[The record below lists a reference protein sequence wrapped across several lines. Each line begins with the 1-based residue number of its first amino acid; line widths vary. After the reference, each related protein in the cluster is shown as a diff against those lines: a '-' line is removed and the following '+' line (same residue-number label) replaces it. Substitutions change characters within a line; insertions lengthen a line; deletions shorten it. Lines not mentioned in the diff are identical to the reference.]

1 MPLHVGSGCLPA
13 TITNLRINCIAQSAT
28 PPEMSLWEK
37 IKEFFCSTHQTE
49 AQECIWTICHPSV
62 GTTREDVVSRF
73 EQLRMLV
80 YAGYEESI
88 HSGRHGESH
97 FCILDADNQ
106 EILSVTLDDAGNYT
120 VNCQG
125 HNETY
130 RFTMDIEQ
138 GEECTEHAEGASG
151 TLQVSPLPDPA
162 APQTPAA
169 YDAVWSEWKRA
180 APAEELRG
188 RAATV
193 QRICT
198 CLNNGSRELNV
209 GESGLTA
216 LPDCLPAHITTLV
229 IPHNNYLTSLPTL
242 PSGLEVLTVE
252 DNQLTSLPPLP
263 SGLEVLTVE
272 DNQLTSLPPLPS
284 GLEVLTVEDN
294 QLTSLP
300 PLPSGLEVLTVEDN
314 QLTSLPPLP
323 SGLEVLTVED
333 NQLTSL
339 PPLPSGLEVLTV
351 EDNQLTS
358 LPPLPSGLEVLTVED
373 NQLTSLPP
381 LPSGLEVLTVE
392 DNQLTSLPPLP
403 AGLVVLTVSGNQ
415 LTSLPPLPAGL
426 QTLSVAGNQLTSLP
440 PLPAGLQ
447 MLLVA
452 RNQLTSLPPLPA
464 GLQMLL
470 VARNQLTSLPPLP
483 PAGLQT
489 LSVAGNQLTSLP
501 PLPAGLQ
508 MLSVA
513 GNQLTRLPPLPAGL
527 RRLLVA
533 GNQLTSLP
541 PLPAGLQML
550 LVARNQLTS
559 LPPLPA
565 GLQMLS
571 VSDNQ
576 LTSLPLLPAG
586 LELLTLERNPQLVRL
601 PPLPEGLQTLS
612 VDANPQLTRLP
623 ALPSGLQ
630 RLYARNNQLTRL
642 PESITGLSSEASVN
656 LEGNPLSERT
666 LQALREITSAPGYSG
681 PRILFDMA
689 GASAPREARALHL
702 AAAGWLVPAR
712 EGEPAPADRWHMF
725 GQEDNAA
732 AFSLFL
738 DRLSE
743 TENFMKDAGFKAQ
756 ISSWLVQLAEDE
768 ALRAKTFAM
777 ATEATASC
785 QDRVTLALHQM
796 KNVQLVHDAEKGQY
810 DNNLAALVATGREM
824 FRLEKLE
831 QIAREK
837 AGTLALADDVEVYL
851 AYQNK
856 LKKALGLT
864 SVTAE
869 MRFFGVSGVTV
880 SDLQAAELQVK
891 AAEKSELRE
900 WILQWGP
907 LHSVLERKA
916 PERVNALREKQISD
930 YEETYRMLSDTE
942 LRPFGLV
949 GNTDA
954 ERTIGARAM
963 ESAKKTFLD
972 GLRPLVE
979 EMLGSYLA
987 P

>member
-151 TLQVSPLPDPA
+151 TLQVSPLPAPA
-162 APQTPAA
+162 APQTPAE
-169 YDAVWSEWKRA
+169 YDAVWSEWKGA

-216 LPDCLPAHITTLV
+216 LPDRLPAHITTLV

-252 DNQLTSLPPLP
+252 DNQLTSLP
-263 SGLEVLTVE
+263 S
-272 DNQLTSLPPLPS
+272 
-284 GLEVLTVEDN
+284 
-294 QLTSLP
+294 
-300 PLPSGLEVLTVEDN
+300 
-314 QLTSLPPLP
+314 
-323 SGLEVLTVED
+323 
-333 NQLTSL
+333 
-339 PPLPSGLEVLTV
+339 
-351 EDNQLTS
+351 
-358 LPPLPSGLEVLTVED
+358 
-373 NQLTSLPP
+373 

-464 GLQMLL
+464 GLQML
-470 VARNQLTSLPPLP
+470 
-483 PAGLQT
+483 
-489 LSVAGNQLTSLP
+489 
-501 PLPAGLQ
+501 
-508 MLSVA
+508 SVA

-541 PLPAGLQML
+541 PLPAGLQ
-550 LVARNQLTS
+550 V
-559 LPPLPA
+559 
-565 GLQMLS
+565 LS

-963 ESAKKTFLD
+963 ESAKKIFLD

-987 P
+987 S

>member
-1 MPLHVGSGCLPA
+1 
-13 TITNLRINCIAQSAT
+13 
-28 PPEMSLWEK
+28 
-37 IKEFFCSTHQTE
+37 
-49 AQECIWTICHPSV
+49 
-62 GTTREDVVSRF
+62 
-73 EQLRMLV
+73 
-80 YAGYEESI
+80 
-88 HSGRHGESH
+88 
-97 FCILDADNQ
+97 
-106 EILSVTLDDAGNYT
+106 
-120 VNCQG
+120 
-125 HNETY
+125 
-130 RFTMDIEQ
+130 
-138 GEECTEHAEGASG
+138 
-151 TLQVSPLPDPA
+151 
-162 APQTPAA
+162 
-169 YDAVWSEWKRA
+169 SEWKRA

-216 LPDCLPAHITTLV
+216 LPDCLPTHITTLV
-229 IPHNNYLTSLPTL
+229 IPHNNYLTSLPT
-242 PSGLEVLTVE
+242 
-252 DNQLTSLPPLP
+252 
-263 SGLEVLTVE
+263 
-272 DNQLTSLPPLPS
+272 
-284 GLEVLTVEDN
+284 
-294 QLTSLP
+294 
-300 PLPSGLEVLTVEDN
+300 
-314 QLTSLPPLP
+314 
-323 SGLEVLTVED
+323 
-333 NQLTSL
+333 
-339 PPLPSGLEVLTV
+339 
-351 EDNQLTS
+351 
-358 LPPLPSGLEVLTVED
+358 LPSGLEVLTVED

-415 LTSLPPLPAGL
+415 LTSLPPLPA
-426 QTLSVAGNQLTSLP
+426 
-440 PLPAGLQ
+440 
-447 MLLVA
+447 
-452 RNQLTSLPPLPA
+452 
-464 GLQMLL
+464 
-470 VARNQLTSLPPLP
+470 
-483 PAGLQT
+483 
-489 LSVAGNQLTSLP
+489 
-501 PLPAGLQ
+501 
-508 MLSVA
+508 
-513 GNQLTRLPPLPAGL
+513 
-527 RRLLVA
+527 
-533 GNQLTSLP
+533 
-541 PLPAGLQML
+541 
-550 LVARNQLTS
+550 
-559 LPPLPA
+559 
-565 GLQMLS
+565 
-571 VSDNQ
+571 
-576 LTSLPLLPAG
+576 
-586 LELLTLERNPQLVRL
+586 
-601 PPLPEGLQTLS
+601 GLQTLS

-681 PRILFDMA
+681 PIIRFDMA
-689 GASAPREARALHL
+689 GASAPRETRALHL
-702 AAAGWLVPAR
+702 AAADWLVPAR

-725 GQEDNAA
+725 GQEDNAD

-942 LRPFGLV
+942 LRPSGLV

>member
-73 EQLRMLV
+73 EQLRTLA

-97 FCILDADNQ
+97 FCILDANSQ

-151 TLQVSPLPDPA
+151 TLQVSPLPATA
-162 APQTPAA
+162 APQTPAE
-169 YDAVWSEWKRA
+169 YDAVWSEWKGA

-252 DNQLTSLPPLP
+252 DNQLI
-263 SGLEVLTVE
+263 
-272 DNQLTSLPPLPS
+272 
-284 GLEVLTVEDN
+284 
-294 QLTSLP
+294 
-300 PLPSGLEVLTVEDN
+300 
-314 QLTSLPPLP
+314 
-323 SGLEVLTVED
+323 
-333 NQLTSL
+333 
-339 PPLPSGLEVLTV
+339 
-351 EDNQLTS
+351 
-358 LPPLPSGLEVLTVED
+358 
-373 NQLTSLPP
+373 
-381 LPSGLEVLTVE
+381 
-392 DNQLTSLPPLP
+392 SLPPLP
-403 AGLVVLTVSGNQ
+403 AGLELLTVS
-415 LTSLPPLPAGL
+415 
-426 QTLSVAGNQLTSLP
+426 
-440 PLPAGLQ
+440 
-447 MLLVA
+447 
-452 RNQLTSLPPLPA
+452 
-464 GLQMLL
+464 
-470 VARNQLTSLPPLP
+470 
-483 PAGLQT
+483 
-489 LSVAGNQLTSLP
+489 GNQLTSLP

-513 GNQLTRLPPLPAGL
+513 GNQLTSLPPLPAGL
-527 RRLLVA
+527 QRLLVA

-541 PLPAGLQML
+541 PLPAGLQ
-550 LVARNQLTS
+550 V
-559 LPPLPA
+559 
-565 GLQMLS
+565 LS
-571 VSDNQ
+571 VSNNQ

-586 LELLTLERNPQLVRL
+586 LELLTVDRNPQLVRL

-612 VDANPQLTRLP
+612 VDDNPQLTRLP
-623 ALPSGLQ
+623 ALPSGIQL
-630 RLYARNNQLTRL
+630 LFARNNQLTRL
-642 PESITGLSSEASVN
+642 PESITGLASNATVN
-656 LEGNPLSERT
+656 VEGNPLSERT
-666 LQALREITSAPGYSG
+666 LQALLDITSAPGYSG
-681 PRILFDMA
+681 PTIHFNMA
-689 GASAPREARALHL
+689 GPSAPREARALHL
-702 AAAGWLVPAR
+702 AAADWLMPAR
-712 EGEPAPADRWHMF
+712 EREPAPADRWHMF

-743 TENFMKDAGFKAQ
+743 TENFIRDAGFKEQ
-756 ISSWLVQLAEDE
+756 ISSWLVQLAEDD

-796 KNVQLVHDAEKGQY
+796 KNVQLVHDAEKGEY
-810 DNNLAALVATGREM
+810 DNNLVVLVATGREM

-837 AGTLALADDVEVYL
+837 AGTLALVDEIEVWL

-856 LKKALGLT
+856 LKKSLGLT

-891 AAEKSELRE
+891 AAEKSEFRE

-942 LRPFGLV
+942 LRPSGLV

-972 GLRPLVE
+972 GLRSLVE
-979 EMLGSYLA
+979 EMLGSYLKVRQRLN
-987 P
+987 

>member
-1 MPLHVGSGCLPA
+1 M
-13 TITNLRINCIAQSAT
+13 
-28 PPEMSLWEK
+28 
-37 IKEFFCSTHQTE
+37 
-49 AQECIWTICHPSV
+49 
-62 GTTREDVVSRF
+62 
-73 EQLRMLV
+73 

-151 TLQVSPLPDPA
+151 TLQVSPLPAPA
-162 APQTPAA
+162 APQTPAE
-169 YDAVWSEWKRA
+169 YDAVWSEWKGA

-229 IPHNNYLTSLPTL
+229 IPHNNYLTSLPT
-242 PSGLEVLTVE
+242 
-252 DNQLTSLPPLP
+252 
-263 SGLEVLTVE
+263 
-272 DNQLTSLPPLPS
+272 
-284 GLEVLTVEDN
+284 
-294 QLTSLP
+294 
-300 PLPSGLEVLTVEDN
+300 
-314 QLTSLPPLP
+314 
-323 SGLEVLTVED
+323 
-333 NQLTSL
+333 
-339 PPLPSGLEVLTV
+339 
-351 EDNQLTS
+351 
-358 LPPLPSGLEVLTVED
+358 LPSGLEVLTVED

-464 GLQMLL
+464 GLQML
-470 VARNQLTSLPPLP
+470 
-483 PAGLQT
+483 
-489 LSVAGNQLTSLP
+489 
-501 PLPAGLQ
+501 
-508 MLSVA
+508 SVA

-541 PLPAGLQML
+541 PLPAGLQ
-550 LVARNQLTS
+550 V
-559 LPPLPA
+559 
-565 GLQMLS
+565 LS

>member
-1 MPLHVGSGCLPA
+1 MPLHVGSGCFPA

-73 EQLRMLV
+73 EQLRMLA

-97 FCILDADNQ
+97 FCILDADSQ

-125 HNETY
+125 YSETY

-151 TLQVSPLPDPA
+151 TLQVSPLPAPA
-162 APQTPAA
+162 SPQTPAE
-169 YDAVWSEWKRA
+169 YDAVWSAWRRA
-180 APAEELRG
+180 APAEESRG
-188 RAATV
+188 RAAAV
-193 QRICT
+193 QKMRA

-263 SGLEVLTVE
+263 
-272 DNQLTSLPPLPS
+272 
-284 GLEVLTVEDN
+284 
-294 QLTSLP
+294 
-300 PLPSGLEVLTVEDN
+300 
-314 QLTSLPPLP
+314 
-323 SGLEVLTVED
+323 
-333 NQLTSL
+333 
-339 PPLPSGLEVLTV
+339 
-351 EDNQLTS
+351 
-358 LPPLPSGLEVLTVED
+358 
-373 NQLTSLPP
+373 
-381 LPSGLEVLTVE
+381 
-392 DNQLTSLPPLP
+392 
-403 AGLVVLTVSGNQ
+403 
-415 LTSLPPLPAGL
+415 AGL
-426 QTLSVAGNQLTSLP
+426 QMLSVAGNQLTSLP
-440 PLPAGLQ
+440 PLPAELQ
-447 MLLVA
+447 ELSVA
-452 RNQLTSLPPLPA
+452 RNQLTSLPPLPSE
-464 GLQMLL
+464 LE
-470 VARNQLTSLPPLP
+470 V
-483 PAGLQT
+483 
-489 LSVAGNQLTSLP
+489 
-501 PLPAGLQ
+501 
-508 MLSVA
+508 
-513 GNQLTRLPPLPAGL
+513 
-527 RRLLVA
+527 
-533 GNQLTSLP
+533 
-541 PLPAGLQML
+541 
-550 LVARNQLTS
+550 
-559 LPPLPA
+559 
-565 GLQMLS
+565 LS
-571 VSDNQ
+571 VSGNQ

-586 LELLTLERNPQLVRL
+586 LELLTVERNLQLLRL

-612 VDANPQLTRLP
+612 VDDNPQLTRLP

-630 RLYARNNQLTRL
+630 LLFARNNQLTRL
-642 PESITGLSSEASVN
+642 PASLIHLSSEATVN

-666 LQALREITSAPGYSG
+666 LQALRDITSAPGYSG
-681 PRILFDMA
+681 PRIRFDMA

-702 AAAGWLVPAR
+702 AAADWLVPAR

-743 TENFMKDAGFKAQ
+743 TENFIKDAGFKAQ

-796 KNVQLVHDAEKGQY
+796 KNVQLVHNAEKGQY

-824 FRLEKLE
+824 FRLGKLE

-837 AGTLALADDVEVYL
+837 VRTLALVDEIEVWL

-856 LKKALGLT
+856 LRKPLGLT

-891 AAEKSELRE
+891 AAEKSEFRE

-930 YEETYRMLSDTE
+930 YDETYRMLSDTE
-942 LRPFGLV
+942 LRPSGLV

-979 EMLGSYLA
+979 EMLGSYLKVQWRRN
-987 P
+987 

>member
-49 AQECIWTICHPSV
+49 ALECIWTICHPSV

-73 EQLRMLV
+73 EQLRMLA

-97 FCILDADNQ
+97 FCILDADSQ

-151 TLQVSPLPDPA
+151 TLQVSPLPAPA
-162 APQTPAA
+162 APQTPAE
-169 YDAVWSEWKRA
+169 YDAVWSEWKGA

-229 IPHNNYLTSLPTL
+229 IPHNNYLTSLPM
-242 PSGLEVLTVE
+242 
-252 DNQLTSLPPLP
+252 
-263 SGLEVLTVE
+263 
-272 DNQLTSLPPLPS
+272 
-284 GLEVLTVEDN
+284 
-294 QLTSLP
+294 
-300 PLPSGLEVLTVEDN
+300 
-314 QLTSLPPLP
+314 
-323 SGLEVLTVED
+323 
-333 NQLTSL
+333 
-339 PPLPSGLEVLTV
+339 
-351 EDNQLTS
+351 
-358 LPPLPSGLEVLTVED
+358 
-373 NQLTSLPP
+373 

-403 AGLVVLTVSGNQ
+403 AGLQTLSVARNQLTSLPPLPAGLQTLSVARNQLTSLPPLPAGLQTLSVEGNQLTSLPPLPAGLQMLLVAGNQ

-447 MLLVA
+447 
-452 RNQLTSLPPLPA
+452 T
-464 GLQMLL
+464 
-470 VARNQLTSLPPLP
+470 
-483 PAGLQT
+483 
-489 LSVAGNQLTSLP
+489 
-501 PLPAGLQ
+501 
-508 MLSVA
+508 
-513 GNQLTRLPPLPAGL
+513 
-527 RRLLVA
+527 
-533 GNQLTSLP
+533 
-541 PLPAGLQML
+541 
-550 LVARNQLTS
+550 
-559 LPPLPA
+559 
-565 GLQMLS
+565 LS

-586 LELLTLERNPQLVRL
+586 LELLSLDRNPQLVRL

-642 PESITGLSSEASVN
+642 PESITGLSSEAIVN
-656 LEGNPLSERT
+656 LYGNPLSERT
-666 LQALREITSAPGYSG
+666 LQALRNITSAPGYSG
-681 PRILFDMA
+681 PRIVFDMA

-702 AAAGWLVPAR
+702 AAADWLVPAR

-738 DRLSE
+738 DRLGE
-743 TENFMKDAGFKAQ
+743 TENCIKDAGFKAQ

-837 AGTLALADDVEVYL
+837 VRTLALVDEIEVWL

-856 LKKALGLT
+856 LKKSLGLT

-869 MRFFGVSGVTV
+869 MRFFRISGVTV
-880 SDLQAAELQVK
+880 ADLQAAELQVK
-891 AAEKSELRE
+891 AAEKSEFRE

-930 YEETYRMLSDTE
+930 YEETYRTLSDTE
-942 LRPFGLV
+942 LRPSGLV

-987 P
+987 S

>member
-1 MPLHVGSGCLPA
+1 MPLHVGRGCLPA

-151 TLQVSPLPDPA
+151 TLQVSPLPAPA
-162 APQTPAA
+162 APQTPAE
-169 YDAVWSEWKRA
+169 YDAVWSEWKGA

-229 IPHNNYLTSLPTL
+229 IPHNNYLTSLPT
-242 PSGLEVLTVE
+242 
-252 DNQLTSLPPLP
+252 
-263 SGLEVLTVE
+263 
-272 DNQLTSLPPLPS
+272 
-284 GLEVLTVEDN
+284 
-294 QLTSLP
+294 
-300 PLPSGLEVLTVEDN
+300 
-314 QLTSLPPLP
+314 
-323 SGLEVLTVED
+323 
-333 NQLTSL
+333 
-339 PPLPSGLEVLTV
+339 
-351 EDNQLTS
+351 
-358 LPPLPSGLEVLTVED
+358 LPSGLEVLTVED

-464 GLQMLL
+464 GLQML
-470 VARNQLTSLPPLP
+470 
-483 PAGLQT
+483 
-489 LSVAGNQLTSLP
+489 
-501 PLPAGLQ
+501 
-508 MLSVA
+508 SVA

-541 PLPAGLQML
+541 PLPAGLQ
-550 LVARNQLTS
+550 V
-559 LPPLPA
+559 
-565 GLQMLS
+565 LS

-612 VDANPQLTRLP
+612 VDDNPQLTRLP

-689 GASAPREARALHL
+689 GASAPRE
-702 AAAGWLVPAR
+702 
-712 EGEPAPADRWHMF
+712 GEPAPADRWHMF
-725 GQEDNAA
+725 GQEDNAV

>member
-73 EQLRMLV
+73 EQLRMLA

-106 EILSVTLDDAGNYT
+106 EILSVTLDDAGNYS

-151 TLQVSPLPDPA
+151 TLQVSPLPAPA
-162 APQTPAA
+162 APQTPAE
-169 YDAVWSEWKRA
+169 YDAVWSEWKGA

-216 LPDCLPAHITTLV
+216 LPDRLPAHITTLV

-272 DNQLTSLPPLPS
+272 DNQLTSLPPLP
-284 GLEVLTVEDN
+284 
-294 QLTSLP
+294 
-300 PLPSGLEVLTVEDN
+300 
-314 QLTSLPPLP
+314 
-323 SGLEVLTVED
+323 
-333 NQLTSL
+333 
-339 PPLPSGLEVLTV
+339 
-351 EDNQLTS
+351 
-358 LPPLPSGLEVLTVED
+358 
-373 NQLTSLPP
+373 
-381 LPSGLEVLTVE
+381 
-392 DNQLTSLPPLP
+392 
-403 AGLVVLTVSGNQ
+403 
-415 LTSLPPLPAGL
+415 AGL

-452 RNQLTSLPPLPA
+452 R
-464 GLQMLL
+464 
-470 VARNQLTSLPPLP
+470 
-483 PAGLQT
+483 
-489 LSVAGNQLTSLP
+489 NQLTSLP

-541 PLPAGLQML
+541 PLPAGLQ
-550 LVARNQLTS
+550 V
-559 LPPLPA
+559 
-565 GLQMLS
+565 LS